1 MHAIR
6 RLYRHETEVGML
18 NQHKMEDIDT
28 TDILKDKEKKET
40 VLAMLEKARL
50 FHEKYLLRCNST
62 DLENAVN
69 YYIQAIKQNPQIP
82 ETYYRLASLMF
93 ENGQI
98 SLDSAIEQC
107 KMAVDIDPKN
117 TNAHLYTGYF
127 LKLAR
132 DFDEAEKEFK
142 DAIKINPINSARARL
157 ILATMLYEKINK
169 VKPSFVDFVRMVY
182 YAFSGCLTVLW
193 DIASLKMMY
202 KNISDDALV
211 FMYKTYGGF
220 LEKIKNS
227 SLAVA
232 TYDVAAENTGR
243 DEYFYNRIGDICI
256 KEHAPEIALDAY
268 KKVLESNPYD
278 RDALVKIATL
288 IQTHFPDDCDD
299 AIDCYTKLLELEP
312 ENDKIY
318 YELGHLYLQKNQSL
332 PAVNAFTIALEK
344 DEENPFYHNS
354 LAFALVQLEQYDDA
368 IEHYQKAININPD
381 PYWTSI
387 VCQALGSVYSEIKNN
402 PEAAVVLFQTA
413 AVLNPESE
421 ESHLAMGD
429 TYFSIEDYDN
439 AIKAYCDAIKINPE
453 NAKAYCKCGMA
464 LWEKDYTEEAI
475 VAYHKAIA
483 LNPEYAIA
491 YNNLGVIYLDD
502 IGNVNEAVELF
513 TKAINNNA
521 SYTLAYF
528 NLGRAYAV
536 LGENTKAAKY
546 LQQSLDLNVV
556 TQDLDEEDVLYR
568 LHKLFEV

>member
-1 MHAIR
+1 MLEQHNISGTQDTESSENKNENAIK
-6 RLYRHETEVGML
+6 T
-18 NQHKMEDIDT
+18 
-28 TDILKDKEKKET
+28 
-40 VLAMLEKARL
+40 LEKARVY
-50 FHEKYLLRCNST
+50 HEKYLLRNNNS

-69 YYIQAIKQNPQIP
+69 YYIQAIKQNPKIP

-107 KMAVDIDPKN
+107 KVAVDIDPQN

-142 DAIKINPINSARARL
+142 NAIKINPINSARPRL

-169 VKPSFVDFVRMVY
+169 VKPSFIDFIRMVY
-182 YAFSGCLTVLW
+182 YACSGCLTVLW
-193 DIASLKMMY
+193 DAASLKMLY
-202 KNISDDALV
+202 KNVSDDAKV
-211 FMYKTYGGF
+211 FIYKTYGGF

-232 TYDVAAENTGR
+232 TYDAAAESTGR

-278 RDALVKIATL
+278 RTALVKLATL
-288 IQTHFPDDCDD
+288 IQTHFPDNFND
-299 AIDCYTKLLELEP
+299 AIDCYNKLLEIEP
-312 ENDKIY
+312 DNDKVY
-318 YELGHLYLQKNQSL
+318 YELGHLYLQKNENL
-332 PAVNAFTIALEK
+332 PAVNAFCMALEK

-354 LAFALVQLEQYDDA
+354 MAFALVQLEQYDDA

-402 PEAAVVLFQTA
+402 PEAAIVLYQTA
-413 AVLNPESE
+413 AVLNPDSE
-421 ESHLAMGD
+421 ESQLAIGD
-429 TYFSIEDYDN
+429 TYFSQEDYDN

-502 IGNVNEAVELF
+502 LGNTNEALELF
-513 TKAINNNA
+513 EKAIEINK

-528 NLGRAYAV
+528 NLGRSYA
-536 LGENTKAAKY
+536 LIGENTKAAKNF
-546 LQQSLDLNVV
+546 QRAMDLNIL
-556 TQDLDEEDVLYR
+556 TGELDEEDILYR

>member
-1 MHAIR
+1 
-6 RLYRHETEVGML
+6 
-18 NQHKMEDIDT
+18 
-28 TDILKDKEKKET
+28 
-40 VLAMLEKARL
+40 
-50 FHEKYLLRCNST
+50 
-62 DLENAVN
+62 
-69 YYIQAIKQNPQIP
+69 
-82 ETYYRLASLMF
+82 
-93 ENGQI
+93 
-98 SLDSAIEQC
+98 
-107 KMAVDIDPKN
+107 
-117 TNAHLYTGYF
+117 
-127 LKLAR
+127 
-132 DFDEAEKEFK
+132 
-142 DAIKINPINSARARL
+142 
-157 ILATMLYEKINK
+157 
-169 VKPSFVDFVRMVY
+169 
-182 YAFSGCLTVLW
+182 
-193 DIASLKMMY
+193 MMY

-556 TQDLDEEDVLYR
+556 TQDLDEDDVLYR

>member
-1 MHAIR
+1 
-6 RLYRHETEVGML
+6 ML
-18 NQHKMEDIDT
+18 EQEKIDDIADIDI
-28 TDILKDKEKKET
+28 DNLHKEESNVYAT
-40 VLAMLEKARL
+40 LEKARI
-50 FHEKYLLRCNST
+50 FHERYLLRSNSS
-62 DLENAVN
+62 DLESAVN
-69 YYIQAIKQNPQIP
+69 YYIQAIKQDPKIP

-107 KMAVDIDPKN
+107 KLAINIDPSN
-117 TNAHLYTGYF
+117 TNAHIYTGYF

-132 DFDEAEKEFK
+132 DFEEAEKEFK
-142 DAIKINPINSARARL
+142 NAIDLSPLNAARPRL
-157 ILATMLYEKINK
+157 ILATLLYEKINK
-169 VKPSFVDFVRMVY
+169 VKPSLVDFIRMVY
-182 YAFSGCLTVLW
+182 YACSGCLSVLW
-193 DIASLKMMY
+193 DFASLKMLY

-211 FMYKTYGGF
+211 FLYKSYGGF

-243 DEYFYNRIGDICI
+243 DEYFYNKIGDICI
-256 KEHAPEIALDAY
+256 KEHAPEIALEAY
-268 KKVLESNPYD
+268 KKVLQSNPYD
-278 RDALVKIATL
+278 RTALIKLATL
-288 IQTHFPDDCDD
+288 IQTHFPDNQDD
-299 AIDCYTKLLELEP
+299 AIDCYTKILEIEP
-312 ENDKIY
+312 DNDKVY
-318 YELGHLYLQKNQSL
+318 YELGHLYLQKNDSL
-332 PAVNAFTIALEK
+332 PAVNAFSMALEK

-354 LAFALVQLEQYDDA
+354 MAFALVQLEQYDDA

-387 VCQALGSVYSEIKNN
+387 VCQALGSVYLEIKHNY
-402 PEAAVVLFQTA
+402 EAAIVLYQTA
-413 AVLNPESE
+413 SVLNPDSE
-421 ESHLAMGD
+421 ESQIAIGD
-429 TYFSIEDYDN
+429 TYFSIDEFDN

-502 IGNVNEAVELF
+502 IGNVNEAADLF
-513 TKAINNNA
+513 SKAIKCNEN
-521 SYTLAYF
+521 YTLAFF
-528 NLGRAYAV
+528 NLGRCYAL
-536 LGENTKAAKY
+536 LGENTKAAKFF
-546 LQQSLDLNVV
+546 QKSLDLNAVSR
-556 TQDLDEEDVLYR
+556 DLDDDDIKFR

>member
-1 MHAIR
+1 
-6 RLYRHETEVGML
+6 ML
-18 NQHKMEDIDT
+18 EQEKIDDIADIDI
-28 TDILKDKEKKET
+28 DNLHKEESNVYAT
-40 VLAMLEKARL
+40 LEKARI
-50 FHEKYLLRCNST
+50 FHERYLLRSNSS
-62 DLENAVN
+62 DLESAVN
-69 YYIQAIKQNPQIP
+69 YYIQAIKQDPKIP

-107 KMAVDIDPKN
+107 KLAINIDPSN
-117 TNAHLYTGYF
+117 TNAHIYTGYF

-132 DFDEAEKEFK
+132 DFEEAEKEFK
-142 DAIKINPINSARARL
+142 NAIDLSPLNAARPRL
-157 ILATMLYEKINK
+157 ILATLLYEKINK
-169 VKPSFVDFVRMVY
+169 VKPSLVDFIRMVY
-182 YAFSGCLTVLW
+182 YACSGCLSVLW
-193 DIASLKMMY
+193 DFASLKMLY

-211 FMYKTYGGF
+211 FLYKSYGGF

-243 DEYFYNRIGDICI
+243 DEYFYNKIGDICI
-256 KEHAPEIALDAY
+256 KEHAPEIALEAY
-268 KKVLESNPYD
+268 KKVLQSNPYD
-278 RDALVKIATL
+278 RTALIKLATL
-288 IQTHFPDDCDD
+288 IQTHFPDNQDD
-299 AIDCYTKLLELEP
+299 AIDCYTKILEIEP
-312 ENDKIY
+312 ENDKVY
-318 YELGHLYLQKNQSL
+318 YELGHLYLQKNDSL
-332 PAVNAFTIALEK
+332 PAVNAFSMALEK

-354 LAFALVQLEQYDDA
+354 MAFALVQLEQYDDA

-387 VCQALGSVYSEIKNN
+387 VCQALGSVYLEIKHNY
-402 PEAAVVLFQTA
+402 EAAIVLYQTA
-413 AVLNPESE
+413 SVLNPDSE
-421 ESHLAMGD
+421 ESQIAIGD
-429 TYFSIEDYDN
+429 TYFSIDEFDN

-502 IGNVNEAVELF
+502 IGNVNEAADLF
-513 TKAINNNA
+513 SKAINCNEN
-521 SYTLAYF
+521 YTLAFF
-528 NLGRAYAV
+528 NLGRCYAL
-536 LGENTKAAKY
+536 LGENTKAAKFF
-546 LQQSLDLNVV
+546 QKSLDLNSVSR
-556 TQDLDEEDVLYR
+556 DLDDDDIKFR